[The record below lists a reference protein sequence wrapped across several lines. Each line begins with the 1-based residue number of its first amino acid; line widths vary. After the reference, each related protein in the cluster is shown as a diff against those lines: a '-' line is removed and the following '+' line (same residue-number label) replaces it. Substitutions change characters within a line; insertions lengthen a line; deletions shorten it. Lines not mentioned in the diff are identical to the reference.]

1 MQSVYARNASCAAS
15 VPRGTQLNFE
25 ATPRWLAVGAVLF
38 NRNARHFRE
47 QRLDDQTG
55 VGIMRRYRRQRT
67 TLAANERL
75 PIGLVKRDCSP
86 QFLQQIKGCRE
97 SFVSALFR
105 QLIAMFF
112 RQRSTD
118 LAHARPKFPRTE
130 PLGDARHKV
139 IEQQSICFRKDLLG
153 IGRKPIR
160 RVRLSKTGST
170 PLALNQTIAFETD
183 QVRSH
188 CIVCQFQGGGEFIDG
203 ARFDPKQSEDLTS
216 RTIKHSFAPSLWFHL
231 KVQSQRLNQNMY

>member
-1 MQSVYARNASCAAS
+1 MS
-15 VPRGTQLNFE
+15 
-25 ATPRWLAVGAVLF
+25 AVLF
-38 NRNARHFRE
+38 NRNADNFRE

-55 VGIMRRYRRQRT
+55 IRVIRRYCGKRT
-67 TLAANERL
+67 TLAANELL
-75 PIGLVKRDCSP
+75 PVRLVKCDCSA
-86 QFLQQIKGCRE
+86 QFLQQIKGGQE

-105 QLIAMFF
+105 ELIAMFF

-130 PLGDARHKV
+130 PLGDARHEV

-153 IGRKPIR
+153 VGRKPIR

-170 PLALNQTIAFETD
+170 PLTLNQTIAFETD

-188 CIVCQFQGGGEFIDG
+188 GIVCQFQGGGEFIDG
-203 ARFDPKQSEDLTS
+203 ARFDTKQSEDLTS
-216 RTIKHSFAPSLWFHL
+216 RTIKHSLAPSLWFHIKSSVRQL
-231 KVQSQRLNQNMY
+231 KQNIY